1 MTEPK
6 DPTGP
11 ATGHSAPVSTT
22 ASRLFDLRSILAL
35 MFGVYGIVLLI
46 LGLFSTTD
54 ADIEKA
60 GGWNINL
67 DTGIAMLVLAVFFI
81 AWVRL
86 RPIKA
91 PTSELGGSETEG
103 TTGDSA
109 GPPSH

>member
-1 MTEPK
+1 MTES
-6 DPTGP
+6 DGP
-11 ATGHSAPVSTT
+11 ATGHSAPASTT

-35 MFGVYGIVLLI
+35 MFGVYGIVLLV

-67 DTGIAMLVLAVFFI
+67 DTGIAMLVLAIFFL

-86 RPIKA
+86 RPVKA
-91 PTSELGGSETEG
+91 PAAEVEG
-103 TTGDSA
+103 TAGDA
-109 GPPSH
+109 APPSH